1 MPRKKKP
8 TGKYQ
13 FTPQQIHIIRRKKA
27 IVAAQKENVSAEKTF
42 KLPLK
47 NGGHRWNIFR
57 VSNVVLN
64 GKRDGDVHG
73 GLVLDEENENVM
85 LVEVTHSPKH
95 GKRNNIQIR
104 NLNSQDL
111 DENGNLRESYLERRL
126 IVSYKK
132 GSTEEGIDLR
142 ALNRQLNDLQ
152 FTEEEKQ
159 TILDELS
166 RLSTAEERYR
176 KFLDFAKKKNGP
188 Q

>member
-1 MPRKKKP
+1 MEKKRRR
-8 TGKYQ
+8 

-27 IVAAQKENVSAEKTF
+27 IAAAQKKDVSAEKTF
-42 KLPLK
+42 KLPLR
-47 NGGHRWNIFR
+47 NGGRRWNIFR

-73 GLVLDEENENVM
+73 GLVVDEENENVM

-95 GKRNNIQIR
+95 GKRNNIRVR
-104 NLNSQDL
+104 NLNSKDL
-111 DENGNLRESYLERRL
+111 DENGNSRESYLERRL
-126 IVSYKK
+126 IVSVKTQEGEK
-132 GSTEEGIDLR
+132 GIDYH
-142 ALNRQLNDLQ
+142 ALQKQMNDLQ

-159 TILDELS
+159 SILDELS
-166 RLSTAEERYR
+166 GLSTAEEQYR